1 MGASERARGLPY
13 VTFAFVIVVICI
25 EKGVG
30 RKYPNIYGLSR
41 QEYQVP
47 TKKVVGVVCGGPED
61 HFAFQYL

>member
-1 MGASERARGLPY
+1 M
-13 VTFAFVIVVICI
+13 TFAFVIVVICI